1 MSAANQESY
10 EEKKARLQKT
20 LDEKTET
27 HEALKQQRRDA
38 ETHKPSPEQKDDH
51 QKWINKTHE
60 EEQRAQGEKVR
71 AAAEL
76 QKLEME
82 ERERRL
88 HEDYVRSREEQKQ
101 KQQQEQR
108 EQQHKRSPQKKV

>member
-1 MSAANQESY
+1 MSTANEESY

-38 ETHKPSPEQKDDH
+38 ESHKPSPEQQEDH
-51 QKWINKTHE
+51 QRWINKTHE
-60 EEQRAQGEKVR
+60 EEQRVQGEKIK

-82 ERERRL
+82 EKERRL
-88 HEDYVRSREEQKQ
+88 HEDYVRSREEQKL
-101 KQQQEQR
+101 KQQQEQQ
-108 EQQHKRSPQKKV
+108 ELQQKTSPQKKV